1 MRSNTLVFKQLL
13 TSTSQQIINSESPI
27 QFHTNHNNTLNLEAP
42 IQSEFAK
49 EYSHMS
55 YTHIISISDL
65 TRIATQYLPPTLNII
80 SEPFNQ
86 FDNNNNTQK
95 PFPYPQNKQI
105 KFTSNVIIELF
116 LKVKNQ

>member
-27 QFHTNHNNTLNLEAP
+27 QFHTNHNNTLNLA
-42 IQSEFAK
+42 
-49 EYSHMS
+49 
-55 YTHIISISDL
+55 SISDL